1 MADDGKHSR
10 ATLTF
15 DRGQLAEL
23 AAATREEES
32 FADLAADDDAAADD
46 AADWAVEPVPQ
57 VAQGSEP
64 TPRPA
69 YSRADT
75 ISDPLT
81 MALLAEVARNSQTV
95 EFDPAQIA
103 QAMRGP
109 QPADD
114 TTPGAPPAEPPHP
127 HVKRRA

>member
-1 MADDGKHSR
+1 MADDGKHSK

-23 AAATREEES
+23 AAATRDEES
-32 FADLAADDDAAADD
+32 FADLAADDAAAE
-46 AADWAVEPVPQ
+46 DWAVEPVPQ

-81 MALLAEVARNSQTV
+81 MALLAEVARSSQTV

-114 TTPGAPPAEPPHP
+114 DAAPVTAPAEPPHP